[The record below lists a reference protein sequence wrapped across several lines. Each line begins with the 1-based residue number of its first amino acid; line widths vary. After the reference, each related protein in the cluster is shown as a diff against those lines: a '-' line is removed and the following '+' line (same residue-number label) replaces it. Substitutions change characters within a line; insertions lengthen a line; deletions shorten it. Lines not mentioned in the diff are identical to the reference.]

1 MTPAKAELED
11 KDKRRMKGQNLI
23 IRRALFLRRPQ
34 KSFVHAVSAPKRSGN
49 AQFAEAHSANP
60 YSNAL
65 FVENGKL
72 SLTYLIALFVMAQ
85 ERLTVAKIVGFYNR
99 PDKIKVIEFDDG
111 FQLLTTRDS
120 LNDSDLRQLEDF
132 KNMLDSVHG
141 DVKEIKATI
150 EKIRTKIG
158 VT

>member
-1 MTPAKAELED
+1 
-11 KDKRRMKGQNLI
+11 
-23 IRRALFLRRPQ
+23 
-34 KSFVHAVSAPKRSGN
+34 
-49 AQFAEAHSANP
+49 
-60 YSNAL
+60 
-65 FVENGKL
+65 
-72 SLTYLIALFVMAQ
+72 MAQ